1 MNKYINIII
10 ITFFTSLTIYLNMGF
25 VLLIPIV
32 CFFAF
37 NNPKNILLIIP
48 TTLLSFLWFYKEGL
62 LYLAILLIIILVF
75 VVLTQAQ
82 NHYIN
87 LLFIFSISF
96 LSTIFPQTHYE
107 LVFTI
112 FFALVSTVIYAYFCF
127 NIQGALINQN
137 RIRNFAYNEV
147 IMAISA
153 VLGATAIDNI
163 KNIAL
168 YVAIY
173 FVMYFSQNRYYGHSV
188 FFSIVTMFLLWFI
201 FEIKESILIPFVG
214 AFYIFP
220 SIYSTLTL
228 VSFCFLGWLS
238 NIQYFSAQTLQV
250 IIVMAIVFEIIKG
263 LVINVHERKDLTIGI
278 YQRSLENINKEV
290 IAFASFLDLFSRS
303 FATPKEYNQK
313 LSEGINN
320 LTHFYC
326 ESCYV
331 RNECYNRNRGKL
343 YTFFKNLILY
353 AKKSSQDYSNPDEI
367 AFYKS
372 CPYIVEMRKSS
383 ILINEKL
390 NLAATSTKANS
401 LIAQINGVSNILR
414 QYCVDN
420 SLKNELDIEIFEKI
434 YQGLCDYGFNISYYQ
449 PEKMISNDF
458 LIEIG
463 IRGETYNNIKHIVE
477 MICNNYIEQ
486 NVTCLFKRVAR
497 GRTYI
502 NIVPKINY
510 EVEYGYGSIAQE
522 GNSVCGDNYLIK
534 HLTNT
539 KLIAAI
545 SDGMGKG
552 FAANQESNATLKLVD
567 EITNT
572 EITTETAMQ
581 ILNTFFFIQDYLEKY
596 STLDFIQLD
605 RSCGKILFY
614 KMGAASS
621 YIFHKEG
628 KIEYITNEGLPFGIE
643 EIIEAKSVTVKDE
656 DIIVMASD
664 GVFGNII
671 DDQDFESFVTGIK
684 HLSPQKI
691 TYEILNYVRTRKSRS
706 GDDMSVIVLKIINT

>member
-10 ITFFTSLTIYLNMGF
+10 ISFFSVLTYYLKIGF
-25 VLLIPIV
+25 VFFIPIV

-37 NNPKNILLIIP
+37 HNPKNILLIIP
-48 TTLLSFLWFYKEGL
+48 SSLLGLLWFNREGL
-62 LYLAILLIIILVF
+62 LYLAVLLLAILIFMLI
-75 VVLTQAQ
+75 TQ
-82 NHYIN
+82 NRNYYIN
-87 LLFIFSISF
+87 LLFIFIIS
-96 LSTIFPQTHYE
+96 LVSAVFPQPNFE
-107 LVFTI
+107 LIYII
-112 FFALVSTVIYAYFCF
+112 FFALVSTVIYAYFCY
-127 NIQGALINQN
+127 NIQGPLTKQN
-137 RIRNFAYNEV
+137 RTRNFAYNET

-153 VLGATAIDNI
+153 VLGATAIPGLMNI
-163 KNIAL
+163 PL
-168 YVAIY
+168 FVA
-173 FVMYFSQNRYYGHSV
+173 MYFAMYLSQNRYYIHSV
-188 FFSIVTMFLLWFI
+188 FFSLMTMLFLRFVFDI
-201 FEIKESILIPFVG
+201 EESILIPFVS

-220 SIYSTLTL
+220 SIYAPLSLISFCLLGWFSNTPYFNPLTL
-228 VSFCFLGWLS
+228 QITIGL
-238 NIQYFSAQTLQV
+238 
-250 IIVMAIVFEIIKG
+250 AIVFEIIKFMI
-263 LVINVHERKDLTIGI
+263 INIHEGKDLAAGI
-278 YQRSLENINKEV
+278 YQRSLENINNEV

-331 RNECYNRNRGKL
+331 RNECYSKNKGKL

-353 AKKSSQDYSNPDEI
+353 AKRSNYEFSDSEESV
-367 AFYKS
+367 FLKS

-390 NLAATSTKANS
+390 NLSATSTKSNA

-414 QYCVDN
+414 QYSVDN

-434 YQGLCDYGFNISYYQ
+434 YQGLCDYGFNVCYFQ
-449 PEKMISNDF
+449 PQKMLINDF
-458 LIEIG
+458 LIETG
-463 IRGETYNNIKHIVE
+463 IKGETFNNIKIIIE
-477 MICNNYIEQ
+477 LICNNHIEQ
-486 NVTCLFKRVAR
+486 NVSCLFKSVSR
-497 GRTYI
+497 GKTYV

-510 EVEYGYGSIAQE
+510 DVEYGYGSIAQE

-552 FAANQESNATLKLVD
+552 FMANQESATTLKLVD

-572 EITTETAMQ
+572 EITAETALQ

-596 STLDFIQLD
+596 STLDFLQLD
-605 RSCGKILFY
+605 RAQGYLLFY

-621 YIFHKEG
+621 YIFHKDGSFER
-628 KIEYITNEGLPFGIE
+628 IINEGLPFGIE
-643 EIIEAKSVTVKDE
+643 EIIEARKMIIKNE
-656 DIIVMASD
+656 DIIIMASD
-664 GVFGNII
+664 GVFGNIV
-671 DDQDFESFVTGIK
+671 DDNDFETFVNGIK

-691 TYEILNYVRTRKSRS
+691 TYEILNYARKRKSKS
-706 GDDMSVIVLKIINT
+706 KDDMSVIVLKIIVA